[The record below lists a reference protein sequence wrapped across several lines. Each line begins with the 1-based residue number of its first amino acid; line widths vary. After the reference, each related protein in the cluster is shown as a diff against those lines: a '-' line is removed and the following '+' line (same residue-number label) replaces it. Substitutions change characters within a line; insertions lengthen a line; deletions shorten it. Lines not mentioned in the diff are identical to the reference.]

1 MSLRRVF
8 WSFVAAFVFSVALF
22 AMVSHAGEAAGE
34 AAPPAPLTEP
44 ELMAVLQSDAD
55 WGQKQE
61 ACRRLR
67 EIGTQAS
74 IPALAALLPDESLS
88 HLARFA
94 LESMPYPEID
104 AIFRDALGTTSGL
117 CRIGAIISIGARRDA
132 DAVPLLL
139 PLLTEPDVETAR
151 AVAGTLGRIATPEAI
166 ERLLAYRADAPVAVS
181 AAVNEG
187 VLAAA
192 EHCAAEGNARR
203 AAEIYAGLLASDAPL
218 AVRLGAFRGL
228 ACARPANA
236 QAQILEALRGDD
248 AVFRDLAAQLVAET
262 EGREGTEAYA
272 RALPSLSA
280 GGQVALMRGLATRG
294 DLAARPAAIELI
306 KSTDTRVQV
315 AAINALGALGS
326 SGDDVATLVAF
337 LNSTDEAAAEAA
349 YDALVS
355 MRGDAVDSAL
365 ASSIAGAA
373 PAVHATLLELLANR
387 RAEQAVPSALEGLT
401 AGEVDVRTAALD
413 ALGLLGGPVE
423 APVVIGV
430 LTKTAD
436 PSERGSAENALHA
449 MGARKGEEVLP
460 AILEAMDGS
469 GPDAHLTLLHAA
481 AGIGTTRALDA
492 VLAAMK
498 DAHPEIASE
507 AMRILSNWAAL
518 DAAPH
523 LEALAGGEELTP
535 YVLGLR
541 GFVRLAQEQAQGA
554 QQQEMLGKAL
564 QLARRPEEVKLVL
577 GAWGALPEPGALAT
591 LMPYLEQ
598 ADVRNEAAL
607 ALIGIAGQVK
617 KDNPEHKTLALDA
630 LNAVLANCDDT
641 GIRDNAQKVIDGLQ

>member
-55 WGQKQE
+55 WGHKQE

-228 ACARPANA
+228 AYARPANA

-326 SGDDVATLVAF
+326 SGGDVATLVAF

-355 MRGDAVDSAL
+355 MRGDTVDPAL

-449 MGARKGEEVLP
+449 MGARKGKEVLP

-617 KDNPEHKTLALDA
+617 KDNPEHKALALDA

>member
-55 WGQKQE
+55 WGHKQE

-151 AVAGTLGRIATPEAI
+151 AAAGTLGRIATPEAI

-228 ACARPANA
+228 AYARPANA

-262 EGREGTEAYA
+262 EGREQTEAYA
-272 RALPSLSA
+272 RALPGLSA

-294 DLAARPAAIELI
+294 DLAARPAAIELT

-337 LNSTDEAAAEAA
+337 LSSTDEAATEAA

-355 MRGDAVDSAL
+355 MRGDAVDPAL